1 MTKVLVVEDSI
12 GLQKAIMSKLTQEG
26 FEVISAVASVEAI
39 EKLEQTPDV
48 EFIWLDHYLLGEET
62 GLDFISKVKN
72 DERFKHIPVFLV
84 SNTATADKIKTYM
97 HLGIDK
103 YYMKSNISLKEIID
117 DVKELLE
124 ANKK

>member
-62 GLDFISKVKN
+62 VLYFIIKVKN